1 MNKLLTINNIEKV
14 FFSIPIEDGQYRSA
28 IVYPDE
34 YKLFWQV
41 YDDSVVAPADQET
54 WWIIIQR
61 KIYIDPF
68 ENSEQCLIRL
78 ECRDWKFKVKN
89 PRTWLMPIESLYV
102 PDVLGYVIK
111 AMTGDQN
118 FIPMFSGSTSA
129 GISTIINGPFVP
141 AQSISSR
148 YSSKIVNP
156 AYYGNISGSMNV
168 TSSVNI
174 QPNTSL
180 TQNI

>member
-1 MNKLLTINNIEKV
+1 MFDRSKMIQLSIFINNIEKV

-34 YKLFWQV
+34 YKLFWQI

-61 KIYIDPF
+61 KIYIYTF

-141 AQSISSR
+141 TQSVSSR
-148 YSSKIVNP
+148 YSNKIVN
-156 AYYGNISGSMNV
+156 
-168 TSSVNI
+168 
-174 QPNTSL
+174 
-180 TQNI
+180 